1 MPEKNLQ
8 QLLRTMQPS
17 LLEGTYAF
25 VTVPHGKA
33 APPGLTPLMT
43 YREPEGLTL
52 LLDEQDLARSGLP
65 HAFFCRGISLNVNS
79 SLYAVGFLAAV
90 SERLARAA
98 MSINI
103 VSAFH
108 RDYIFVPAARADEA
122 LGVLRAQ
129 ADEAKRGGA
138 AGGQVPKATR

>member
-1 MPEKNLQ
+1 MPPIPEKNLQ
-8 QLLRTMQPS
+8 QLLKTMQPS
-17 LLEGTYAF
+17 LLAGTWAF
-25 VTVPHGKA
+25 VTVPNGRA
-33 APPGLTPLMT
+33 MPAGLSPLMT

-52 LLDEQDLARSGLP
+52 LLDEADTARSGLP
-65 HAFFCRGISLNVNS
+65 HAFFCRGISLNVHS

-108 RDYIFVPAARADEA
+108 RDYIFVPASRAEEA
-122 LGVLRAQ
+122 VEVLRAL
-129 ADEAKRGGA
+129 AAEA
-138 AGGQVPKATR
+138 AGPTPEPFRPR

>member
-1 MPEKNLQ
+1 MPPIPEKNLQ
-8 QLLRTMQPS
+8 QLLKTMQPS
-17 LLEGTYAF
+17 LLDGTWAF
-25 VTVPHGKA
+25 VTVPNGKA
-33 APPGLTPLMT
+33 MPPGLEPLMT

-52 LLDEQDLARSGLP
+52 LLDEADTAKSGLP
-65 HAFFCRGISLNVNS
+65 HAFFCRGISLNVHS

-108 RDYIFVPAARADEA
+108 RDYIFVPASRADEA
-122 LGVLRAQ
+122 IEVLRAL
-129 ADEAKRGGA
+129 ANES
-138 AGGQVPKATR
+138 AGPTPAPFRPR